1 MQLLDVTSM
10 LAVWVL
16 LRHQASASKHQ
27 HQSTLHSVSQLHL
40 VVLVLLQEETPQHTA
55 LSWMSLV
62 SVPGLC

>member
-10 LAVWVL
+10 LPVWVL

-27 HQSTLHSVSQLHL
+27 HQSTLHSVSQLDL

-55 LSWMSLV
+55 LS
-62 SVPGLC
+62 